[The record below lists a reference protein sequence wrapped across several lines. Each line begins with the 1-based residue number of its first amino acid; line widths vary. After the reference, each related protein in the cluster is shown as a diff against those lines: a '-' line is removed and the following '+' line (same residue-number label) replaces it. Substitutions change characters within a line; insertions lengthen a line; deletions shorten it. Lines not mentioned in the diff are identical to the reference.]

1 MMRRKGGIMESNKF
15 KTVMF
20 GYDKKEVDA
29 AIEKM
34 RADMDTLVE
43 DSKNKIKQ
51 AQNIAMQS
59 NAAVENLQKELDE
72 IKKKLKTLKS
82 E

>member
-1 MMRRKGGIMESNKF
+1 MGQRQF

-20 GYDKKEVDA
+20 GYEKSAVDD
-29 AIEKM
+29 AINKL
-34 RADMDTLVE
+34 RADMDILVE

-59 NAAVENLQKELDE
+59 NKALDDLQSELEKIKKELNE
-72 IKKKLKTLKS
+72 LKNSNKK
-82 E
+82 